1 LEVTGEKATKY
12 RALAARLNYLALDR
26 PDQAFSAKEASR
38 RMSRP
43 TEQFFALIKKAAR
56 YLKGYPRAVTWCGW
70 QEEARH
76 VDGHTDSDWAGCRK
90 TRKSTTGGAIA
101 NGKHAIKTYSKTQ
114 PDIAVSSGEAELYA
128 VVKTSTEVIGI
139 TSMWNDWGIE
149 LKGRVW
155 ADASTTLVSAD
166 CLAASR

>member
-56 YLKGYPRAVTWCGW
+56 YLKGY
-70 QEEARH
+70 
-76 VDGHTDSDWAGCRK
+76 
-90 TRKSTTGGAIA
+90 
-101 NGKHAIKTYSKTQ
+101 
-114 PDIAVSSGEAELYA
+114 
-128 VVKTSTEVIGI
+128 
-139 TSMWNDWGIE
+139 
-149 LKGRVW
+149 RV
-155 ADASTTLVSAD
+155 L
-166 CLAASR
+166 